1 MSRAYH
7 FRLEHRGRT
16 LQGLPFGADHIA
28 EVVDLE
34 KSCFP
39 DPWTENLFGQ
49 ESQPEDH
56 RWNLVL
62 YDGEELAAY
71 AISWVVSGETHLLNF
86 AVRPDLQGQGVGRLF
101 FRWLLDEA
109 RMAGDNVF
117 LLEVRASNDRAKHLY
132 ESEGLHVVMKRDS
145 YYPDSGE
152 DALVMMCFLQ
162 KDPEE
167 KS

>member
-1 MSRAYH
+1 LSRAYH

-16 LQGLPFGADHIA
+16 LQGLPFDA
-28 EVVDLE
+28 EQIPEVMDLE

-39 DPWTENLFGQ
+39 DPWTVNIFAQ
-49 ESQPEDH
+49 EAKPEDH

-62 YDGEELAAY
+62 YDGDELVAY
-71 AISWVVSGETHLLNF
+71 AISWVVSGETHLLNI
-86 AVRPDLQGQGVGRLF
+86 AVRPDLQGKGVGRLF
-101 FRWLLDEA
+101 FRWMMDEA
-109 RMAGDNVF
+109 RRAGDYIF
-117 LLEVRASNDRAKHLY
+117 LLEVRASNERAKRLY
-132 ESEGLHVVMKRDS
+132 ESEGLQVVMKRDS

-167 KS
+167 K

>member
-1 MSRAYH
+1 
-7 FRLEHRGRT
+7 
-16 LQGLPFGADHIA
+16 
-28 EVVDLE
+28 
-34 KSCFP
+34 
-39 DPWTENLFGQ
+39 
-49 ESQPEDH
+49 EDH

-62 YDGEELAAY
+62 YEGDELAAY

-86 AVRPDLQGQGVGRLF
+86 AVRPDLQGKGVGRLF

-109 RMAGDNVF
+109 RRAGDNIF
-117 LLEVRASNDRAKHLY
+117 LLEVRASNERAKHLY

-167 KS
+167 K